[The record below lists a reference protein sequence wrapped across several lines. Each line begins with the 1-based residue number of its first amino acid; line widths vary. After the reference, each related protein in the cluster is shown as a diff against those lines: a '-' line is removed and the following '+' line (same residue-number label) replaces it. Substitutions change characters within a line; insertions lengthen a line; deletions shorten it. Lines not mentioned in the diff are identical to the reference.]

1 MKLVEVLKLARLA
14 LLAGILGIMLAAP
27 KPAFA
32 DQGGTTKVVDGEPVC
47 DCTQPTTACECI
59 VA

>member
-14 LLAGILGIMLAAP
+14 LLAGILGIMLSAP

-32 DQGGTTKVVDGEPVC
+32 DQWGKVTVINGQPVC
-47 DCTQPTTACECI
+47 DCTHPTTACECI
-59 VA
+59 DN